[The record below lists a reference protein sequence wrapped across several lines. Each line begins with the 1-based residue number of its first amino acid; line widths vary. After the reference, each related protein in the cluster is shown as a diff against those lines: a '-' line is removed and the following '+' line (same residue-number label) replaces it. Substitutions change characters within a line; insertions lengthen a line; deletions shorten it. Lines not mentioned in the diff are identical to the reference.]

1 MKYINNTRLKMYSNN
16 IQLGYYLAGLIEVQK
31 LKDSM
36 NNTRVNFKYSLK
48 RAQVNGKP
56 IDFHSNIVD
65 SISAARIYVGL

>member
-1 MKYINNTRLKMYSNN
+1 MKYINNTCLKMYSNN

-48 RAQVNGKP
+48 RA
-56 IDFHSNIVD
+56 
-65 SISAARIYVGL
+65 